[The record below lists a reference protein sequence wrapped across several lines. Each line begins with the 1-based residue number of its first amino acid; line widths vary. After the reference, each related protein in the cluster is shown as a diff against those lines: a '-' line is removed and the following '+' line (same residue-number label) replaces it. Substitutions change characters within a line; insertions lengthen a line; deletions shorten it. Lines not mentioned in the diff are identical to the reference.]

1 MTVLVASSSRLSL
14 IRQTQ
19 TASKKAF
26 WRLLVIMFLFFVFV
40 MLIVGRLA
48 TFAMFGG
55 AHAYDDISSTY
66 IPKRGDIVD
75 RNGEPLARTIDAY
88 AIWVNPK
95 KLFGDKEDLA
105 QKLHEIFPDTESEKF
120 LTKLQSDRSS
130 YLRKRAL
137 PSQVKKV
144 HALGEI
150 AIEFPREAERLY
162 PQHDLAAHILGFVNQ
177 DGKGILGMERVLNE
191 HLSNPETR
199 SKPVELSIDSRVQA
213 ALESE
218 LMRGIKS
225 TGAKGGAGV
234 VLNVNNGEIVAMS
247 TLPSFNPNTPK
258 FYNIAETYDLTTDG
272 KTPLS
277 RQVNSVTNR
286 VYELGSTFKPL
297 TVAAALDAGT
307 VRDLAIRYDA
317 TKPVKIDGHKISDTH
332 ASHRWLN
339 VPEALVH
346 SSNIVTARIA
356 DNLGKENMDV
366 MLTQLGFNERP
377 VVELGE
383 RAKPLWPKNWGRVTN
398 MTVGYGHGIS
408 VTPLHLASAYA
419 TLVNGGI
426 YRPTTLLK
434 RKKDEKIEEHRVF
447 KSATSARMRQ
457 LLRMIVSDGT
467 GKNADARGYRVGGK
481 TGSAEKPADG
491 GYNKKLLVST
501 FAAAFPMDDPQYVII
516 AMVDEPSGTA
526 ATNFNRTAGWTAA
539 PIVKKL
545 VPRIGPMLN
554 IIPDE
559 HRDVDV
565 SELLPLLWKAKG

>member
-1 MTVLVASSSRLSL
+1 MTTLVASSSRLSL

-19 TASKKAF
+19 AASSRAF
-26 WRLLVIMFLFFVFV
+26 WRLLVIMFLFFGFV
-40 MLIVGRLA
+40 LLIIGRLA
-48 TFAMFGG
+48 SFAVFDG
-55 AHAYDDISSTY
+55 AHAYDSISSTY
-66 IPKRGDIVD
+66 VPKRGDIVD
-75 RNGEPLARTIDAY
+75 RNGAPLARTIDAY
-88 AIWVNPK
+88 AIWVNPDK
-95 KLFGDKEDLA
+95 IFGDKKDLA
-105 QKLHEIFPDTESEKF
+105 NKLSQIFPDTDADKF
-120 LTKLQSDRSS
+120 YGKLTANRAT

-137 PSQVKKV
+137 PSQVKQV

-177 DGKGILGMERVLNE
+177 DGKGILGMENVLNE

-199 SKPVELSIDSRVQA
+199 SDPVALSIDSRVQA

-218 LMRGIKS
+218 LLHGIKS
-225 TGAKGGAGV
+225 TAAKGGAGII
-234 VLNVNNGEIVAMS
+234 LDANNGEIIAMA

-258 FYNIAETYDLTTDG
+258 FFDIPEDYSLNKNG

-317 TKPVKIDGHKISDTH
+317 TKPLELAGFKIRDTH
-332 ASHRWLN
+332 SSRRWLN

-356 DNLGKENMDV
+356 DNLGVEHMDA
-366 MLTQLGFNERP
+366 MLTNLGFNERP
-377 VVELGE
+377 AIELGE
-383 RAKPLWPKNWGRVTN
+383 KAQPLWPKNWGRVTN

-419 TLVNGGI
+419 ALVNGGI
-426 YRPTTLLK
+426 WRPSTLIK
-434 RKKDEKIEEHRVF
+434 RKEGETIEERRVF
-447 KSATSARMRQ
+447 TAATSARMRQ
-457 LLRMIVSDGT
+457 LLRMIVSNGT
-467 GKNADARGYRVGGK
+467 GKNADAAGYRVGGK
-481 TGSAEKPADG
+481 TGSAEKPSEG
-491 GYNKKLLVST
+491 GYAKKLVVST
-501 FAAAFPMDDPQYVII
+501 FAAAFPMDDPKYIVI
-516 AMVDEPSGTA
+516 AMVDEPAGTA
-526 ATNFNRTAGWTAA
+526 ATSFQRTAGWTAA
-539 PIVKKL
+539 PIVKNL
-545 VPRIGPMLN
+545 IPRVGPMLN

-565 SELLPLLWKAKG
+565 SELLPLLWKSKG